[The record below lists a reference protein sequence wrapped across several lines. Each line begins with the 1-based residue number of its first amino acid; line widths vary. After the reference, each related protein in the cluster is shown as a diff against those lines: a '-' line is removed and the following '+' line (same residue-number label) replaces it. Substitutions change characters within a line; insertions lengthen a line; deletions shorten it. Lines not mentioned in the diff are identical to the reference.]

1 MPKRCHSADS
11 NRRNF
16 LKRAGVIGAAATI
29 VPPAT
34 AQVIPAAPQERLKAA
49 IPGPLQTAAET
60 MPPANDPANQTS
72 SGGDFMVDVLN
83 SLGIEYLAI
92 NCASSYRGLH
102 EAVVNHGNNKPEIIT
117 CVHEDIA
124 VHIGQGYAKIA
135 GKPIAMACHGVVGL
149 QHAAMA
155 IYNAWCDRVPV
166 IVIGGNIIEADKRAP
181 GAEWPHSGVDIG
193 QLVREFTKWDDQ
205 PASLQHFAESAVRAY
220 KIATTPPMGPVFLA
234 LDAELQENPIPNAEN
249 LRIPKFEPVIPPQGD
264 SGALAEAAKMLV
276 EAQNP
281 LIICDRLARTPA
293 GMASLIGLAETLQC
307 GVIDNVGRMNFP
319 SRHPLNQ
326 SFRRAIIAQADVI
339 LAIEMN
345 DLWGALT
352 HFSDR
357 IVRQSRPATKPGAK
371 IITLGVR
378 DLYLKSNYQ
387 DFGRWQDVDLDIAGD
402 GEASLPALT
411 EAVKRLVDE
420 SRKSAFDARGEK
432 LAKLHTAMVEQS
444 KTDATIGWD
453 SSPITTARMCAE
465 VYNQIKDQDWSLV
478 GTAIRLTWPHRL
490 WDFKRPYQWNGLS
503 GGSGVGYNLPASLGA
518 ALANKKH
525 GRFTLAFGGDGDFMY
540 NPGALW
546 TAAHH
551 KIPILYVVHNNRA
564 YHQEYMYL
572 TAMAARHGRGVERM
586 DIGTT
591 LKDPNIN
598 YATVARGMGAH
609 GEGPIIDP
617 KELAPAL
624 ARAIAA
630 VKSGELAVVDV
641 VTDPR

>member
-1 MPKRCHSADS
+1 MSKRRRSADS
-11 NRRNF
+11 SRRNF
-16 LKRAGVIGAAATI
+16 LKGASLAGAAAAI
-29 VPPAT
+29 VPPA
-34 AQVIPAAPQERLKAA
+34 AANAIPAAPQARKVA
-49 IPGPLQTAAET
+49 IPGSRQIAAET
-60 MPPANDPANQTS
+60 MAPADDPVNQAS

-102 EAVVNHGNNKPEIIT
+102 EAAVNHANNKPEIIT

-124 VHIGQGYAKIA
+124 VHLAQGYAKIA
-135 GKPIAMACHGVVGL
+135 GRPIAMACHGVVGL

-155 IYNAWCDRVPV
+155 MYNAWCDRVPV
-166 IVIGGNIIEADKRAP
+166 MVFGGNIMEADKRAP
-181 GAEWPHSGVDIG
+181 GVEWMHSGVDIG

-234 LDAELQENPIPNAEN
+234 LDAELQENPIPNAKN
-249 LRIPKFEPVIPPQGD
+249 LRIPKFEPVTPPQAD
-264 SGALAEAAKMLV
+264 SGALAAAAKMLV

-281 LIICDRLARTPA
+281 IIVCDRLARTPA
-293 GMASLIGLAETLQC
+293 GMANLVELAETLQC

-326 SFRRAIIAQADVI
+326 SFRRGIIGQADVI

-345 DLWGALT
+345 DLWGTLT

-357 IVRQSRPATKPGAK
+357 IVRQSRPATKPDAK
-371 IITLGVR
+371 IVTLGVR

-387 DFGRWQDVDLDIAGD
+387 DFGRWQDVDLDLAGD

-411 EAVKRLVDE
+411 EAVKRLIDDG
-420 SRKSAFDARGEK
+420 RKELLAARGQK
-432 LAKLHTAMVEQS
+432 LAKLRTAMVEQS

-453 SSPITTARMCAE
+453 SSPITTARMCAA

-490 WDFKRPYQWNGLS
+490 WDFKKPHQWNGVS
-503 GGSGVGYNLPASLGA
+503 GGGGVGYNLPASIGA
-518 ALANKKH
+518 ALANKKR
-525 GRFTLAFGGDGDFMY
+525 GGFTVAFGGDGGFMF

-591 LKDPNIN
+591 LKDPNID
-598 YATVARGMGAH
+598 YATIARGMGAH
-609 GEGPIIDP
+609 GEGPITDP
-617 KELAPAL
+617 KDLAGAL
-624 ARAIAA
+624 ARAVAA
-630 VKSGELAVVDV
+630 VKSGEPAVVDV